1 MHQCQMTKEFC
12 LGQAV
17 YQTTARADVAALV
30 MQEGA
35 VGYLSPYH
43 QSAFNAN
50 KLKTDQ
56 GSGYTVAHVPLNA
69 TVLMHS
75 ILASSNLA
83 HSCQHLLVATR
94 CRRCD

>member
-17 YQTTARADVAALV
+17 YQTTTRADVAALV

-35 VGYLSPYH
+35 VGYLSPCH

-56 GSGYTVAHVPLNA
+56 GSGYTVAHVPLS
-69 TVLMHS
+69 TPLF
-75 ILASSNLA
+75 
-83 HSCQHLLVATR
+83 
-94 CRRCD
+94 